1 MKCYGKRSILTDI
14 KQGDIDMYLDK
25 TEYIDKLSRIFKNV
39 DYRQIKY
46 AVNHFSDEREQNDF
60 LRNLNNISSN

>member
-1 MKCYGKRSILTDI
+1 
-14 KQGDIDMYLDK
+14 MYLSK

-39 DYRQIKY
+39 DYKQIKY

-60 LRNLNNISSN
+60 LRNLNNISDN